1 MAVSANFG
9 FKLASVDIRAAFLQS
24 KVLDREVYVEPPSD
38 VKKPG
43 VIWKLRKPL
52 YGLDDTSRKF
62 WLRVKDVFL
71 NKLKFRTVDSDEAS
85 YYLNVNGR
93 LHGAVIIH
101 VDDLNLAGLQT
112 LSRMSSP

>member
-24 KVLDREVYVEPPSD
+24 KDLDRKVYVEPPSN

-52 YGLDDTSRKF
+52 YGLDNTSKKL
-62 WLRVKDVFL
+62 WLRVKDVPQ
-71 NKLKFRTVDSDEAS
+71 
-85 YYLNVNGR
+85 
-93 LHGAVIIH
+93 
-101 VDDLNLAGLQT
+101 QT
-112 LSRMSSP
+112 WIQNCRR